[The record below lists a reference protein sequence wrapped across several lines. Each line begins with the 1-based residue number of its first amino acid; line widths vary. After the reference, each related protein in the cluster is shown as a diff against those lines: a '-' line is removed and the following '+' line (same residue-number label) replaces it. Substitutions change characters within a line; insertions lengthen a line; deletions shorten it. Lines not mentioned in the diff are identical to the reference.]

1 MNEIILKKDL
11 KKLISS
17 TITTYCIVLF
27 AVFIL
32 KLFGLNHFEPD
43 IDNEIIV
50 NVNNFIT
57 HWKLEYVWYAIT
69 LYLNVYITLSIS
81 CNDNSKAMKLY
92 TLCILPM
99 SILVQYLK
107 TKINLPY
114 LFVLTDLL
122 YLFILSIC
130 YIRFVKRNKVQKV
143 NIINYFVFTIFTI
156 LIQFISLITRNVD
169 ITNNTNFIVYII
181 LNIDYFILLLFSYK
195 LYFIKGG
202 NDLWVEVHYSFS
214 VLLTSLKRLPEK
226 LRKNYNLAKPK
237 NREDELTNK
246 IYVTLF
252 WIYNIFTLIVVLFIA
267 KLNHAFIEAI
277 FITSS
282 FWMNKGTFGKPL
294 HFRKASTCFIVSSLS
309 YYIITRLTWESRL
322 TFFIPVSLGIA
333 LAYVTTKI
341 MESHYSPY
349 LYKGMSIDDFY
360 EVITKVTSNTE
371 HINICKKYYVD
382 KESNLKIAMEFH
394 YSEPNIKKIK
404 QKINKK
410 INELYK

>member
-1 MNEIILKKDL
+1 MNEIIFKKDL

-32 KLFGLNHFEPD
+32 KLFGLNYFEPD

-50 NVNNFIT
+50 NINNFIT
-57 HWKLEYVWYAIT
+57 HWKLEYVWYAII
-69 LYLNVYITLSIS
+69 LYINVYITLSIS

-181 LNIDYFILLLFSYK
+181 LNIDYFILLLLSYK

-226 LRKNYNLAKPK
+226 LRKSYNLAKPK

-252 WIYNIFTLIVVLFIA
+252 WLYNIFTLIVVLFIA

-322 TFFIPVSLGIA
+322 TFFIPVTIGIV

-360 EVITKVTSNTE
+360 EVITKVTSNAE

>member
-1 MNEIILKKDL
+1 MIFKKDL
-11 KKLISS
+11 KKILSS
-17 TITTYCIVLF
+17 TISTYLILLVG
-27 AVFIL
+27 VFIL
-32 KLFGLNHFEPD
+32 KLFGLNYFEPD
-43 IDNEIIV
+43 INNEIIV
-50 NVNNFIT
+50 NINNFVKY
-57 HWKLEYVWYAIT
+57 WKLEYIWYAVT
-69 LYLNVYITLSIS
+69 LYINVYITLSIS
-81 CNDNSKAMKLY
+81 CNDNSKSMRLY
-92 TLCILPM
+92 ALCILPI
-99 SILVQYLK
+99 SILMQYLK

-114 LFVLTDLL
+114 IFVLTDLL
-122 YLFILSIC
+122 YVFILSLC
-130 YIRFVKRNKVQKV
+130 YIKYVRKE
-143 NIINYFVFTIFTI
+143 NICKENVINYWVFMGITFIF
-156 LIQFISLITRNVD
+156 QFIDLITRNVE
-169 ITNNTNFIVYII
+169 ITNTNNFIVYLI
-181 LNIDYFILLLFSYK
+181 LNFDYLILLMISYK

-202 NDLWVEVHYSFS
+202 NNLWVGVHYYFS

-226 LRKNYNLAKPK
+226 LRKSYNLAKPR

-252 WIYNIFTLIVVLFIA
+252 WLYNFVTLIVVLFIA

-322 TFFIPVSLGIA
+322 TFFVPISLGIA

-341 MESHYSPY
+341 MESYRVPY
-349 LYKGMSIDDFY
+349 LYKGMPENDFY
-360 EVITKVTSNTE
+360 NKE
-371 HINICKKYYVD
+371 HIDICKRYYVD
-382 KESNLKIAMEFH
+382 KMSNLKIAMEFH

>member
-1 MNEIILKKDL
+1 MIFKKDL
-11 KKLISS
+11 KKILSS
-17 TITTYCIVLF
+17 TISTYLILLVG
-27 AVFIL
+27 VFIL
-32 KLFGLNHFEPD
+32 KLFGLNYFEPD
-43 IDNEIIV
+43 INNEIIV
-50 NVNNFIT
+50 DINNFIT
-57 HWKLEYVWYAIT
+57 HWKLEYIWYAVT
-69 LYLNVYITLSIS
+69 LYINVYITLSIS
-81 CNDNSKAMKLY
+81 CNDNSKRMKIY
-92 TLCILPM
+92 TLCALPI
-99 SILVQYLK
+99 SIFAQYLK

-143 NIINYFVFTIFTI
+143 NIINYFVFTICTI

-181 LNIDYFILLLFSYK
+181 LNIDYFILLLLSYK

-202 NDLWVEVHYSFS
+202 NNLWVEVHYSFS

-226 LRKNYNLAKPK
+226 LRKSYNLAKPR

-252 WIYNIFTLIVVLFIA
+252 WLYNIFTLIVVLFIA

-322 TFFIPVSLGIA
+322 TFFVPISLGIA
-333 LAYVTTKI
+333 LAYITTKI
-341 MESHYSPY
+341 MESYRVPY
-349 LYKGMSIDDFY
+349 LYKGMSENDFY
-360 EVITKVTSNTE
+360 QVITKATDNKE
-371 HINICKKYYVD
+371 HIDICKRYYVD
-382 KESNLKIAMEFH
+382 KMSNLKIAMEFH

>member
-1 MNEIILKKDL
+1 MIFKKDL
-11 KKLISS
+11 KKILSS
-17 TITTYCIVLF
+17 TISTYLILLVG
-27 AVFIL
+27 VFIL
-32 KLFGLNHFEPD
+32 KLFGLNYFEPD
-43 IDNEIIV
+43 INNEIIV
-50 NVNNFIT
+50 DINNFVT
-57 HWKLEYVWYAIT
+57 HWKLEYIWYAVT
-69 LYLNVYITLSIS
+69 LYINVYITLSIS
-81 CNDNSKAMKLY
+81 CNDNSKRMKIY
-92 TLCILPM
+92 TLCALPI
-99 SILVQYLK
+99 SIFAQYLK

-114 LFVLTDLL
+114 IFVLTDLL
-122 YLFILSIC
+122 YVFILSLC
-130 YIRFVKRNKVQKV
+130 YIKYVRKE
-143 NIINYFVFTIFTI
+143 NICKENVINYWVFMGITFIF
-156 LIQFISLITRNVD
+156 QFITLATRN
-169 ITNNTNFIVYII
+169 ISIGHHKNSFLLSIIMNFDYII
-181 LNIDYFILLLFSYK
+181 LLILSYK

-202 NDLWVEVHYSFS
+202 NNLWVGVHYYFS

-226 LRKNYNLAKPK
+226 LRKSYNLAKPR

-252 WIYNIFTLIVVLFIA
+252 WLYNIFTLIVVLFIA

-322 TFFIPVSLGIA
+322 TFFVPISLGIA
-333 LAYVTTKI
+333 LAYITTKI
-341 MESHYSPY
+341 MESYRVPY
-349 LYKGMSIDDFY
+349 LYKGMSENDFY
-360 EVITKVTSNTE
+360 QVITKATDNKE
-371 HINICKKYYVD
+371 HIDICKRYYVD
-382 KESNLKIAMEFH
+382 KMSNLKIAMEFH